1 MNKVITTAAVIL
13 CLAGSAHAGDART
26 SHGRSSAVAST
37 AHTVLLGVDIDAALP
52 LGSYGDANGF
62 GAGALLNV
70 EYPAIEQLSLTGRV
84 GFQFHTNKSI
94 TAFGATIDNH
104 VHSIPVLLG
113 AKYYVL
119 QQDRQGL
126 FAAAEMGL
134 FGLMQSASSGAT
146 SVSDTQ
152 MKWKG
157 MVSQLGHMSM
167 ATRFAT
173 ANTAHAVS
181 MGSGRREPIAGMAHR
196 FDRGLLPELL
206 AQAPH

>member
-26 SHGRSSAVAST
+26 SHGRSSAMAST
-37 AHTVLLGVDIDAALP
+37 SHTVLLGVDVDAALP
-52 LGSYGDANGF
+52 VGNYGNANGF

-134 FGLMQSASSGAT
+134 FGLMIGASSGAT
-146 SVSDTQ
+146 SASDTQ
-152 MKWKG
+152 MKFGVGAGLGYQWKEWSARVNVHTHDVG
-157 MVSQLGHMSM
+157 NFGDAVMLTGGVGYQ
-167 ATRFAT
+167 FA
-173 ANTAHAVS
+173 
-181 MGSGRREPIAGMAHR
+181 G
-196 FDRGLLPELL
+196 F
-206 AQAPH
+206 